1 MIGEINVV
9 SKIFQMFENL
19 FILDQTEKFSDHKQT
34 KYSTKITFFL
44 RGSNSNGIFETFAG
58 DFG

>member
-1 MIGEINVV
+1 
-9 SKIFQMFENL
+9 MFENL